1 MQGIRGAT
9 RELELRLPSPVEELT
24 DERLTARGIRLYVK
38 RDNLIHLEIPGN
50 KWRKLHLNL
59 DAASRSDHRTVL
71 TFGGAYSNHIQATAA
86 AGSLFG
92 LATIGVVRGEEHL
105 PLNPSLAYAVSPT
118 IST

>member
-71 TFGGAYSNHIQATAA
+71 TFGGAYNHIQATARPAPCSDWPPSESSA
-86 AGSLFG
+86 A
-92 LATIGVVRGEEHL
+92 R
-105 PLNPSLAYAVSPT
+105 
-118 IST
+118 STFR